1 MSEIEKLLVQEHG
14 LRKQIEALSAEK
26 GKLYTKC
33 EETDERA
40 EYRDSYLIEE
50 DPNYVCANYAYILVE
65 KLNRDHFPD
74 DRFGFEEVFHEIAC
88 DSCLKANK
96 LNAEIKALKKK
107 RGYARAAITRTAKK
121 LYQESEPCQ
130 K

>member
-1 MSEIEKLLVQEHG
+1 MSEIEKLLVQEYV
-14 LRKQIEALSAEK
+14 LRKQIKSLLAEK
-26 GKLYTKC
+26 GKFYEKC

-40 EYRDSYLIEE
+40 EYRESYLIEE
-50 DPNYVCANYAYILVE
+50 DSNYVCANYAYILVE
-65 KLNRDHFPD
+65 NLNRDHMPD
-74 DRFGFEEVFHEIAC
+74 DGFGFEEVLHEIAC
-88 DSCLKANK
+88 DSCLKANR

-107 RGYARAAITRTAKK
+107 RGNVRAAITRTAKK